1 MTPDRWTARPSGV
14 SLPKAKCVHSRRTV
28 PIRRSKYGFCHGD
41 PGEIGPR
48 ARTAMVTQSNFAS
61 VRSRQS
67 LAV

>member
-41 PGEIGPR
+41 PGEIGLPR
-48 ARTAMVTQSNFAS
+48 ADGDGHAKQLRV
-61 VRSRQS
+61 
-67 LAV
+67 